1 MVGLTIGAVDA
12 GVLVV
17 AQEEAVGALTFVA
30 PHSVDA
36 DLLAAPVVVLTLVH
50 VYQDG
55 ETQAN
60 GSKVGKKK
68 KSVKLYGQKH
78 LMRPMTLLS
87 GM

>member
-36 DLLAAPVVVLTLVH
+36 DLLAASVVVLTLVH

-68 KSVKLYGQKH
+68 SL
-78 LMRPMTLLS
+78 
-87 GM
+87 